1 MRSKRTN
8 PRPHNSQVYNR
19 VRDGNFS
26 LEGITPGWD
35 LKDRTVGVLGT
46 GRIGE
51 AFVRIMV
58 GMGCRVLGYDAREN
72 PRLQKLQ
79 QRTRAVSAG
88 DDDEGGA
95 VGGSFKYATLE
106 EIWPVRLGSV
116 SGGGGGLGFGRD
128 GCGLAW
134 EEEGEEGRMALGRRP
149 NDATLDSPINP
160 TPSTAQNKNKNKN
173 RWRT

>member
-1 MRSKRTN
+1 M
-8 PRPHNSQVYNR
+8 YNR

-26 LEGITPGWD
+26 LEGISPGWD

-58 GMGCRVLGYDAREN
+58 GMGCRVMGYDAREN

-116 SGGGGGLGFGRD
+116 SGGGGGGGLGFGRWVWA
-128 GCGLAW
+128 CL
-134 EEEGEEGRMALGRRP
+134 EEGEGGRMVLGRRP
-149 NDATLDSPINP
+149 NDAKLDSP
-160 TPSTAQNKNKNKN
+160 TPSTAQNKNKN